1 MKKETPEVV
10 KLERKD
16 FIRKLDN
23 INNFYTIT
31 SKPLATGSYGAVHD
45 CTQKVTKIK
54 RAVKIIPKYKMASV
68 ENFLNE
74 IELMRLVVS
83 SWTSW

>member
-1 MKKETPEVV
+1 MKKETQEVL

-23 INNFYTIT
+23 IKDFYAIT
-31 SKPLATGSYGAVHD
+31 PKPLATGSYGVVHL
-45 CTQKVTKIK
+45 CEQKVTKIK

-74 IELMRLVVS
+74 IELMRMVVR
-83 SWTSW
+83 